1 MNEGGDIMRVTTYG
15 RFMMDQYNLN
25 KLQEKTVRQ
34 QTQLATG
41 KEFLQISEN
50 PIGAN
55 QVMLIDQAKA
65 QIGQYQKN
73 ISDADSA
80 VSNMESSLASIVE
93 LYQSVR
99 DDGLRASS
107 DTFTAEERQTFAK
120 TIDESLKTMLGIAN
134 GKHLGRY
141 VFSGQSIQ
149 TEPFVYDGTKVTY
162 QGSVDEMKT
171 VVAPSLTVPS
181 TKDGGK
187 MFQAAFDALVKLKDA
202 VASNNGTDIRTALG
216 DLDSKFQTVIDA
228 RSELGVHMKSMQD
241 LDDMYKTENVS
252 LEVKRSN
259 AQDIDVPEV
268 MMEFMKTKNMEQA
281 LVMSM
286 NKMMDNSLLNFFR

>member
-1 MNEGGDIMRVTTYG
+1 MRVTTYG

-162 QGSVDEMKT
+162 QGSADEMKT
-171 VVAPSLTVPS
+171 VVAPSMTVPS

-187 MFQAAFDALVKLKDA
+187 MFQAAFDSLVKLKDA
-202 VASNNGTDIRTALG
+202 VASNSGDDIRTALG

-228 RSELGVHMKSMQD
+228 RSELGVHMKSMKD
-241 LDDMYKTENVS
+241 LDDMYNTENVS
-252 LEVKRSN
+252 LEVKKSN
-259 AQDIDVPEV
+259 AQDVDVPEV
-268 MMEFMKTKNMEQA
+268 MMEFMKTQNMQQA

>member
-1 MNEGGDIMRVTTYG
+1 MRVTTYG

-80 VSNMESSLASIVE
+80 VSNMESSLASVVE

-162 QGSVDEMKT
+162 QGSADEMKT

-252 LEVKRSN
+252 LEVKKSN
-259 AQDIDVPEV
+259 AQDVDVPEV
-268 MMEFMKTKNMEQA
+268 MMEFMKTQNMQQA

-286 NKMMDNSLLNFFR
+286 NKMMDNSLINFFR

>member
-1 MNEGGDIMRVTTYG
+1 MNEGGDVMRVTTYG

-162 QGSVDEMKT
+162 QGSADEMKT
-171 VVAPSLTVPS
+171 VVAPSMTVPS

-187 MFQAAFDALVKLKDA
+187 MFQAAFDSLVKLKDA
-202 VASNNGTDIRTALG
+202 VASNSGDDIRTALG

-228 RSELGVHMKSMQD
+228 RSELGVHMKSMKD
-241 LDDMYKTENVS
+241 LDDMYNTENVS
-252 LEVKRSN
+252 LEVKKSN
-259 AQDIDVPEV
+259 AQDVDVPEV
-268 MMEFMKTKNMEQA
+268 MMEFMKTQNMQQA

>member
-1 MNEGGDIMRVTTYG
+1 MRVTTYG

-41 KEFLQISEN
+41 KDFLQISEN

-55 QVMLIDQAKA
+55 QVMLIAQAKA

-99 DDGLRASS
+99 DDGLRAST
-107 DTFTAEERQTFAK
+107 DTFTEDERKTFAK

-162 QGSVDEMKT
+162 QGSTDEMKT
-171 VVAPSLTVPS
+171 LVAPSLTVPS

-187 MFQAAFDALVKLKDA
+187 MFQEAFDALVKLKDA
-202 VASNNGTDIRTALG
+202 IASNNGDDIRTALG
-216 DLDSKFQTVIDA
+216 DLDGKFQTVIDA
-228 RSELGVHMKSMQD
+228 RSELGVHMKSMKD